1 MLRTRI
7 PVDDIWEVWN
17 SHIGEIENINIIFDD
32 QDEKK
37 RVWDEL
43 RSLES
48 IGFTVTSSTSY
59 NLEIGGENTSKANAL
74 KEFASISGIPLERV
88 MSFGD
93 SPNDMAM
100 ISESGFGVAMGN
112 ALPEVKEA
120 ADYVTSSCDDEGVS
134 RAIKTLLF
142 KENC

>member
-1 MLRTRI
+1 
-7 PVDDIWEVWN
+7 
-17 SHIGEIENINIIFDD
+17 
-32 QDEKK
+32 
-37 RVWDEL
+37 
-43 RSLES
+43 
-48 IGFTVTSSTSY
+48 
-59 NLEIGGENTSKANAL
+59 
-74 KEFASISGIPLERV
+74 